1 MEIIDGKKIS
11 AQVKQEI
18 ADEVSRMA
26 NEGKKIPH
34 LAAVLVGNDPASE
47 TYVASKVKACQ
58 AVGIKSSELRYSSD
72 ITEEQLLEVIDKLNA
87 DEDVDGFIVQLPL
100 PKHISEENVLNRI
113 SPDKDVDG
121 FHPCNVGRMVL
132 GLPTFLPATP
142 AGIVELLSRYNI
154 ETEGKHCVVVGRS
167 NIVGTPMSVLMSR
180 KAKHANCTVTM
191 CHSRTQNLK
200 ELTLQAD
207 ILIVAMGV
215 PRFIKADMVKEGA
228 VVVDVGIHRIPSDK
242 TKSGWQLVGDVD
254 FEHVAP
260 KCAYITPV
268 PGGVG
273 PMTIVSLLKNTLLAC
288 SRKHA

>member
-200 ELTLQAD
+200 EITLQAD

-273 PMTIVSLLKNTLLAC
+273 PMTIVTLLKNTLLAC